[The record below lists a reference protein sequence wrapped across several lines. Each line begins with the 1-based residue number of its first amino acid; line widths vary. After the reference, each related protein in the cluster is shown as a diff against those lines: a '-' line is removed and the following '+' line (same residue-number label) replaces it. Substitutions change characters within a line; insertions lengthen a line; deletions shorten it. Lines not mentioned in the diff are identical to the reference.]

1 MKENMDCNIVTDLM
15 ELSLD
20 GLTSEES
27 EQLIQEH
34 IQSCKKCR
42 KYRELL
48 ITERQEREKNEQ
60 ENDKKIFRAL
70 RRWRYELI
78 GLVFGIFLVMA
89 FVINLLFQPFSG
101 NKDEE
106 VYPVK
111 EHYEQTT
118 D

>member
-60 ENDKKIFRAL
+60 ENDKKIP
-70 RRWRYELI
+70 
-78 GLVFGIFLVMA
+78 GSPC
-89 FVINLLFQPFSG
+89 FQPPSSKLEAGFWMQG
-101 NKDEE
+101 
-106 VYPVK
+106 
-111 EHYEQTT
+111 
-118 D
+118 